1 MSTMSINPRTNIQD
15 GRMEDTERRVNNQDI
30 LDEVQLV
37 GELIYNGI
45 MQDKTEQKTMEQVP
59 HNPNLVC
66 PVCNKQ
72 HRLEEIQKFRIHV
85 KNCTDT
91 VRCLNA
97 IIIMIMDHVHNNNN
111 YYYLACT
118 CACIIRYRITGK
130 FWRLISFSIIIEGN

>member
-59 HNPNLVC
+59 HDPNLACVSR
-66 PVCNKQ
+66 VQ
-72 HRLEEIQKFRIHV
+72 Y
-85 KNCTDT
+85 
-91 VRCLNA
+91 
-97 IIIMIMDHVHNNNN
+97 VHNNNN
-111 YYYLACT
+111 YLAYT
-118 CACIIRYRITGK
+118 CACNTVPYNG
-130 FWRLISFSIIIEGN
+130 